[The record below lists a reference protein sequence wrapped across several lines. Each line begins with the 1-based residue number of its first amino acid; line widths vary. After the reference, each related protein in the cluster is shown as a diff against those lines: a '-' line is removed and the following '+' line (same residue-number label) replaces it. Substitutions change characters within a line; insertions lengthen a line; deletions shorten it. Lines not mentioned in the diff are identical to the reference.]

1 MKNKFLILLG
11 LGGLLASCSSVYKTG
26 QTPDD
31 LYYAE
36 SPAVTANVR
45 STNAVEDDYV
55 SGDDGEYRSLWGDSD
70 DNYLRQKVSNG
81 GRWNTIDD
89 NNYWNGYTYA
99 SGAMYNPYMYG
110 NTFNSWNNH
119 WNTGFYN
126 YNSMWGF
133 SPMSMRFGNPYFG
146 MGMGFGMG
154 FDPFWGYNSMFTF
167 NRFGGFYG
175 GYNNFYGGG
184 YYGNGYWGNNG
195 GTKPNPI
202 YRNATRPNSL
212 SRYSNSN
219 GFSRMNTQSASS
231 SNRNTGTYRSV
242 FGNGNN
248 GSNNNGTSYDRP
260 ARTFNTGSSNSG
272 GSGSFGGGGS
282 SSSSGGSS
290 RSSGGGNSSRGGR

>member
-11 LGGLLASCSSVYKTG
+11 LGGLLASCSSVYKSG

-36 SPAVTANVR
+36 SPAITANVR
-45 STNAVEDDYV
+45 ASNVAEDDYV
-55 SGDDGEYRSLWGDSD
+55 SGEDGEYRSLWGDSD

-81 GRWNTIDD
+81 GKWNSIDD

-99 SGAMYNPYMYG
+99 SGSVYNPYMYG
-110 NTFNSWNNH
+110 NSFNSWNSY

-133 SPMSMRFGNPYFG
+133 SPLSIRFGSPFYYG
-146 MGMGFGMG
+146 MGMGFMN
-154 FDPFWGYNSMFTF
+154 DPFWGWNSGFYPGMFAY
-167 NRFGGFYG
+167 NRFGGYYG
-175 GYNNFYGGG
+175 GYYNYYGGV
-184 YYGNGYWGNNG
+184 GNGGYWGNN

-202 YRNATRPNSL
+202 YRNTTRPSSL
-212 SRYSNSN
+212 SRYSNNN

-231 SNRNTGTYRSV
+231 SGRNSGTYRSV
-242 FGNGNN
+242 FGNNN
-248 GSNNNGTSYDRP
+248 GPNSGSSYERP

-272 GSGSFGGGGS
+272 GSFGGGS
-282 SSSSGGSS
+282 SSGSSGGSS
-290 RSSGGGNSSRGGR
+290 RSTGGGNTSRGGR